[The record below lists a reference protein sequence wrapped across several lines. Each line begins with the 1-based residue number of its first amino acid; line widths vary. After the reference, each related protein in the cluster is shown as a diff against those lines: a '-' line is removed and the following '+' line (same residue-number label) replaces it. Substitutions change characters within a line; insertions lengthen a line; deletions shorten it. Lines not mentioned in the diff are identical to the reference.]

1 MVNVSI
7 VNRVFFYHKDARLV
21 NVSTFRQ
28 SFFNRKD
35 SRLVNVSTLDR
46 AFLIARTHAW
56 SMCQLLD
63 RVFYHKDA
71 RLINV
76 SFINKIFNHKE
87 ARWVD
92 VLQLVSLHGEGWPEP
107 YMCGVYIRHFWQG
120 NHQIY
125 SHIRRVYTILASPKQ
140 GTVSTVGTCPS
151 AFVRSCLLRPEV

>member
-1 MVNVSI
+1 
-7 VNRVFFYHKDARLV
+7 
-21 NVSTFRQ
+21 
-28 SFFNRKD
+28 
-35 SRLVNVSTLDR
+35 
-46 AFLIARTHAW
+46 
-56 SMCQLLD
+56 
-63 RVFYHKDA
+63 
-71 RLINV
+71 V